1 MTMKPIFILFMIAG
15 LVSCSEAPKT
25 NTAAGAQPTMSQSA
39 DDAGAIKSL
48 KEINSAQADYQ
59 HRTRRFALSF
69 DELVQAHVLNQD
81 PSKSVTG
88 YEISLHPSPDAE
100 SYSLTATPTVSGAN
114 AKYFFSDKSGVIRAE
129 QGKDANAASPP
140 IS

>member
-1 MTMKPIFILFMIAG
+1 LFFLLG
-15 LVSCSEAPKT
+15 LVGCSEGSKT
-25 NTAAGAQPTMSQSA
+25 NTPAAAQATMSQPA
-39 DDAGAIKSL
+39 DDAGAVKSL
-48 KEINSAQADYQ
+48 REINSAQADYQ

-69 DELVQAHVLNQD
+69 DELVQAHILSQD
-81 PSKSVTG
+81 PSKSVSG

-100 SYSLTATPTVSGAN
+100 SYSLTATPTASGAN
-114 AKYFFSDKSGVIRAE
+114 AKYFFSDKSGVIRVE